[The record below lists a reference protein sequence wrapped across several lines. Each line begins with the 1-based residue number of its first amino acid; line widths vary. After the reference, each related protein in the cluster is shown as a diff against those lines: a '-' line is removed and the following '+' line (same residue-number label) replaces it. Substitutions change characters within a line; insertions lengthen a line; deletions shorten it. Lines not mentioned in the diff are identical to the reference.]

1 LWKRTTAGAA
11 YINARTPEVVIGRS
25 TTQLF
30 RNLSV
35 ALKFQPGDEL
45 ILSKFGHEAN
55 IAPWVSIAARSN
67 LTIKWWTGDVDRTT
81 SNPKLT
87 LASLKPLLSDRT
99 RLVTCTHAS
108 NVLGTI
114 HDIKALAETVH
125 TIPSAMLCVDAVA
138 YAPHRRLDV
147 KALDVYFYCFSWYK
161 VYGPHIAMLYAR
173 EEVQDQLESL
183 GHFLHPDDL
192 EHKLGLAAANYET
205 VQAIPEIVRYLG
217 GEKSGGSFEQ
227 IAAHEEGLAEVLLG
241 YLRGRGDVVILG
253 GEGE

>member
-1 LWKRTTAGAA
+1 MPVEVKRYRQVTNYLQTNNVQLGATYNIGKESTRKVSQGTIAGAA

-67 LTIKWWTGDVDRTT
+67 LTVKWWTGDVDRTT
-81 SNPKLT
+81 SNPKFT

-108 NVLGTI
+108 NVLGNI

-125 TIPSAMLCVDAVA
+125 TIPGAMLCVDAVA
-138 YAPHRRLDV
+138 YAPHGRLDV
-147 KALDVYFYCFSWYK
+147 KALDV
-161 VYGPHIAMLYAR
+161 
-173 EEVQDQLESL
+173 
-183 GHFLHPDDL
+183 
-192 EHKLGLAAANYET
+192 
-205 VQAIPEIVRYLG
+205 
-217 GEKSGGSFEQ
+217 
-227 IAAHEEGLAEVLLG
+227 
-241 YLRGRGDVVILG
+241 
-253 GEGE
+253 